1 MFCVAKP
8 PSFSSCP
15 SWWKCFV
22 RQSRLHALHVLHD
35 DNLFSHKLSALWW
48 EILISN
54 NTSVRRKHHLF
65 PLVAIAMIFFTGLL
79 IRGVNLTEEIP
90 PKKPFDSFPMEIG
103 EWSGEKGRF
112 DERIYDA
119 LGVDDSILGS
129 YRTSQGDLVQLYV
142 GYYHSQKKGDLI
154 HSPKNCMPGSGWNI
168 TEFSV
173 EEVGGEESADTFK
186 AIKLLI
192 ENGGEQ
198 QVVLYWFQSRG
209 RIISSEYM
217 QKIYLVIDSIFKRRT
232 DGSFVRLISPVQ
244 DGNLDATTQKMKVF
258 AHDLAP
264 YLHAYIPS

>member
-1 MFCVAKP
+1 MIEQIKAK
-8 PSFSSCP
+8 
-15 SWWKCFV
+15 
-22 RQSRLHALHVLHD
+22 
-35 DNLFSHKLSALWW
+35 SHPHWR
-48 EILISN
+48 IL
-54 NTSVRRKHHLF
+54 
-65 PLVAIAMIFFTGLL
+65 LVALMMFFTGLL
-79 IRGVNLTEEIP
+79 VRGVNLTEATP
-90 PKKPFDSFPMEIG
+90 PKKPFDAFPMEIG
-103 EWSGEKGRF
+103 EWTGEKGRF

-129 YRTSQGDLVQLYV
+129 YRSSRGDVVQLYV

-168 TEFSV
+168 TNYSI
-173 EEVGGEESADTFK
+173 EEVGGNQTEDTFK

-217 QKIYLVIDSIFKRRT
+217 QKIYLVVDSIFKRRT
-232 DGSFVRLISPVQ
+232 DGSFVRLISPVHNG
-244 DGNLDATTQKMKVF
+244 DLEATTQKMKAF
-258 AHDLAP
+258 AHELAP